1 MKTVAIIP
9 AGGSGNRMGK
19 DIPKQYL
26 LMGNMP
32 ILIHTLKVFQ
42 ESTQVDDI
50 FLILSAE
57 YVKNAEQMIVQR
69 YNLSK
74 VIRIL
79 PGGKHRQ
86 DSVRSGVD
94 ALGAAYDIVVIH
106 DGVRPFVSAEL
117 IKMVIGEAVLAGAV
131 SVGVPVKDTIK
142 SLDSHGFVDKTL
154 NRNKLWLTQTPQ
166 AFSALLIQEAYRRA
180 YEDDYYSTDDAAL
193 VERMGK
199 KVKMLTGFYENIK
212 ITTESD
218 LRWGELFLKM
228 RSATSMKRHER

>member
-1 MKTVAIIP
+1 MKTAAIIP
-9 AGGSGNRMGK
+9 ASGLGNRMGSN
-19 DIPKQYL
+19 IPKQYL
-26 LMGNMP
+26 LMGGIP
-32 ILIHTLKVFQ
+32 IIIHTLRAFQ

-57 YVKNAEQMIVQR
+57 HVKNAELTIVQR

-74 VIRIL
+74 VIRVL
-79 PGGKHRQ
+79 PGGKYRQ

-94 ALGAAYDIVVIH
+94 ALGDAYDIVVIH
-106 DGVRPFVSAEL
+106 DGVRPFVSPEL
-117 IKMVIGEAVLAGAV
+117 IKMAIGEAVLAGAV

-142 SLDSHGFVDKTL
+142 SLDSQGFVDTTL
-154 NRNKLWLTQTPQ
+154 NRDKLWLTQTPQ

-180 YEDDYYSTDDAAL
+180 YEDNYYGTDDAAL
-193 VERMGK
+193 VERIGK

-218 LRWGELFLKM
+218 LRWGELFLNM
-228 RSATSMKRHER
+228 RSEKPA